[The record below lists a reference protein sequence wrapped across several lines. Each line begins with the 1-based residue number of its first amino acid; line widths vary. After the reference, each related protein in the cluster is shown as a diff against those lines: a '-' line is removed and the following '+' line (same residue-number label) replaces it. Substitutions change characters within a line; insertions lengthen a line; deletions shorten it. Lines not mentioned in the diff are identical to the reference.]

1 MDPRDLGARPSSMRR
16 LALTLAALTL
26 PVALSACGSDDA
38 GDDTASDPAPTT
50 AASTPT
56 EAPSPTASPTVGT
69 YPEFAPTDYSYT
81 LAVQCFCLYGGAPI
95 EVTVEDGEVTEAVYG
110 EDQDTSGRGAP
121 TPGDPVDESLR
132 LTINDVIAQ
141 ANDTT
146 AEKVTVDWPAGQDHP
161 DEVRVDGSK
170 GVADDE
176 AVYTISDVQVG

>member
-1 MDPRDLGARPSSMRR
+1 MDPHGRATRPTPMRR
-16 LALTLAALTL
+16 FALTLAALTL
-26 PVALSACGSDDA
+26 PVALAACGSDDS
-38 GDDTASDPAPTT
+38 GDDTATDPAPT
-50 AASTPT
+50 AAPSPT
-56 EAPSPTASPTVGT
+56 GASSPTASPTVGT
-69 YPEFAPTDYSYT
+69 YPEFAPTDYTYT

-95 EVTVEDGEVTEAVYG
+95 EVTVEGGEVTEAVYG
-110 EDQDTSGRGAP
+110 EDQDTSGRGNP

-161 DEVRVDGSK
+161 NEVRVDGSK

-176 AVYTISDVQVG
+176 AVYTVSDVQVG